1 MLVALVTITSVA
13 VLAIALFGISN
24 SDSNELA
31 YALHHEGN
39 DTSKPMNA
47 TLAYA
52 LHHEGND
59 TMSMGND
66 TSMMMNAT
74 LIN

>member
-1 MLVALVTITSVA
+1 MKIILTTTTFVA
-13 VLAIALFGISN
+13 VFTIALFGISN
-24 SDSNELA
+24 SGSNTVA
-31 YALHHEGN
+31 YAAHHEGN

-52 LHHEGND
+52 AHHEGND
-59 TMSMGND
+59 TKSMSND

>member
-1 MLVALVTITSVA
+1 MKIIPITTTLVA
-13 VLAIALFGISN
+13 VLTIALFGISN
-24 SDSNELA
+24 SGSNTLA
-31 YALHHEGN
+31 YAAHHEGN

-52 LHHEGND
+52 AHHEGNG
-59 TMSMGND
+59 TKSMGND
-66 TSMMMNAT
+66 TSTMINAT